1 MTRHDLLPY
10 AILVT
15 LVVLLAFAI
24 NKFMEGM

>member
-1 MTRHDLLPY
+1 MTRPNLLPY

-24 NKFMEGM
+24 DRFMEGM